1 LRVAVS
7 AGAGSAQLG
16 RLVRSVDF
24 ERVLRMHARKISAHF
39 AIHHVPGVP
48 SAAGR
53 TVSKPVREDLST
65 GGTIGTVPSVD
76 DHPLGSPPPVRVHI
90 PTLRPPKLWLG
101 AVVPK
106 RHARPAVTRTLL
118 KRQIRAAVLAH
129 VGAIPPG
136 LWVVRLRAG
145 FDRAAFRSAASV
157 VLHRAARDEL
167 DRLLLRCA
175 APG

>member
-1 LRVAVS
+1 MS

-24 ERVLRMHARKISAHF
+24 ERVLRMHARILSAHF

-48 SAAGR
+48 SAPGR
-53 TVSKPVREDLST
+53 PVSKPAGEDLST
-65 GGTIGTVPSVD
+65 GAMIGTVPSVD
-76 DHPLGSPPPVRVHI
+76 DHSLVSPSPVRPHM
-90 PTLRPPKLWLG
+90 PTPRPPKLWLG

-129 VGAIPPG
+129 AEVIPPG

-157 VLHRAARDEL
+157 ALRRTARDEL